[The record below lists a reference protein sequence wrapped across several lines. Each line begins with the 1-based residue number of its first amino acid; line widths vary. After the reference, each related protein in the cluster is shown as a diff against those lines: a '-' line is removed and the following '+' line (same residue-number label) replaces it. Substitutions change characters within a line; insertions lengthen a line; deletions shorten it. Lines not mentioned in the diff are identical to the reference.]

1 MKFNYQAR
9 TSDGVIQ
16 TGTVEAPNKEVAI
29 DTLRR
34 NNLIILEITEEKKD
48 FLTILT
54 GELPFFNRVKTQDI
68 VIFSRQLAVL
78 FDAQVPLVPALRT
91 LAEQSSPAFRN
102 VIMEIASDVDAG
114 TAFSQALEKFPKV
127 FSFFYVSVVRA
138 GEASGRLQEV
148 LNYLADHEERSYDL
162 NKKVKGALSY
172 PIFVVS
178 ALIIVGAVM
187 MIFVVPQLTSVLEES
202 GQELPFLTKI
212 IISISDFMVGYWW
225 LGILIIGGLIGGGW
239 YAVNTNSGKN
249 YWDKLK
255 LDLPMFGT
263 IFRKIYLA
271 RFSENLGTLIKGGI
285 PIIQSLTIT
294 ADVVGN
300 LLYKSVIIKARE
312 EVRRGNTI
320 NSVFLADKYVPPMV
334 AQMIQIG
341 EQTGKI
347 DVLLSKVASFYQ
359 KDVDNIMENIT
370 SLIQPILI
378 LILGGAAG
386 VLVAAILLPIYN
398 LSSGM

>member
-9 TSDGVIQ
+9 TAQGVVQ
-16 TGTVEAPNKEVAI
+16 TGTVEAPSRDVAVE
-29 DTLRR
+29 TLHRHG
-34 NNLIILEITEEKKD
+34 LVILEITEEKPG
-48 FLTILT
+48 FALSLG
-54 GELPFFNRVKTQDI
+54 GELPFFNRVKNQAI
-68 VIFSRQLAVL
+68 VVFSRQLAVL
-78 FDAQVPLVPALRT
+78 FDAQVPLVQALRT
-91 LAEQSSPAFRN
+91 LADQTSPALKKI
-102 VIMEIASDVDAG
+102 VVEIAADVDSG
-114 TAFSQALEKFPKV
+114 TFFSQSLEKFPKV

-162 NKKVKGALSY
+162 NKKVKGALTY
-172 PIFVVS
+172 PIFIVS
-178 ALIIVGAVM
+178 SLVIVGAVM

-212 IISISDFMVGYWW
+212 IISLSDFMRSYWW
-225 LGILIIGGLIGGGW
+225 LGFVLVGGLAAGGW
-239 YAVNTNSGKN
+239 YTLQTQTGRD
-249 YWDKLK
+249 YWDKIK
-255 LDLPMFGT
+255 LQLPIFGS
-263 IFRKIYLA
+263 IFKKIYLA

-300 LLYKSVIIKARE
+300 VVYKDIILKSRE

-320 NSVFLADKYVPPMV
+320 NSVFAAEKAVPPMV
-334 AQMIQIG
+334 SQMIMIG
-341 EQTGKI
+341 EQTGKL
-347 DVLLSKVASFYQ
+347 DVLLAKMATFFQ
-359 KDVDNIMENIT
+359 KDVDNIMENLT

-378 LILGGAAG
+378 LILGAAAG

-398 LSSGM
+398 LSSGL